1 MSRNP
6 VIPREKLSAYQ
17 RWELHSF
24 DPDTAPRTA
33 GAVRAADAA
42 EKVQHLHQQV
52 YQSGYADGLRE
63 GAQKAAGDMQR
74 LQALLASV
82 KQQSHE
88 INQSIAQDMLGLSL
102 EVARQ
107 MLRQALAVKPELI
120 IPVVQD
126 ALARISRPLAQAS
139 ISLHPEDA
147 GLVREHLA
155 EQLAADGWKIVEDAK
170 LARGGCL
177 LQTSAN
183 EIDAT
188 VGKRWQQVVTAL
200 GQNTR
205 WLD

>member
-1 MSRNP
+1 MKARSSWAARARKLMSRNP

-88 INQSIAQDMLGLSL
+88 INQSIAQ
-102 EVARQ
+102 
-107 MLRQALAVKPELI
+107 AL
-120 IPVVQD
+120 
-126 ALARISRPLAQAS
+126 
-139 ISLHPEDA
+139 
-147 GLVREHLA
+147 
-155 EQLAADGWKIVEDAK
+155 
-170 LARGGCL
+170 
-177 LQTSAN
+177 
-183 EIDAT
+183 
-188 VGKRWQQVVTAL
+188 
-200 GQNTR
+200 
-205 WLD
+205 